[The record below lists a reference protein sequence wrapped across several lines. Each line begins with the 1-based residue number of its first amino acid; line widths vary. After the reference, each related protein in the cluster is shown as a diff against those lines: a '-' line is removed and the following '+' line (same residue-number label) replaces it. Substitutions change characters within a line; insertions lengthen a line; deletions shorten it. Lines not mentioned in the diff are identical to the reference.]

1 VENPK
6 PRTRTT
12 TLRRNVR
19 KVTPLASYR
28 LGRIALDQRQFSV
41 AELAALAQVPPNTV
55 YSFIAGLGNR
65 LTSKNVPGSFGRPPK
80 LYTLTPE
87 GVEYLLDRNLEIAR
101 ASRGVSP
108 EPVSVSS
115 RAPATTLQAAAP
127 AARRP
132 ATNRGGTPS
141 PAIASNPLY
150 QLFTKVLKDL
160 YTAETLT
167 KVGLG
172 LMIKAA
178 SSNAVKR
185 AFERHLDAT
194 SRQVHRLERIGQA
207 LEVKLAGQKSAA
219 MQGLVEESRRLIAG
233 TYDTGALD
241 AGLIG
246 SAQKVGHYQIA
257 AYGTAR
263 KHAEVL
269 GYRAAA
275 KLLQQT
281 LNEET
286 GANEQLAALA
296 DTVLEGAAEAIAQQ
310 G

>member
-1 VENPK
+1 MENRK
-6 PRTRTT
+6 PLTKTARRARGART
-12 TLRRNVR
+12 
-19 KVTPLASYR
+19 VTPLASYR

-41 AELAALAQVPPNTV
+41 AELAALAQVPANTV

-65 LTSKNVPGSFGRPPK
+65 VTSKNVPGSFGRPPK
-80 LYTLTPE
+80 LYSLTPE
-87 GVEYLLDRNLEIAR
+87 GVEYLLERNLEIAR

-108 EPVSVSS
+108 EPVSVPNLPS
-115 RAPATTLQAAAP
+115 AAT
-127 AARRP
+127 RRP
-132 ATNRGGTPS
+132 APGVQSATTTRAKNQAPR
-141 PAIASNPLY
+141 IASGPLHE
-150 QLFTKVLKDL
+150 LFTKVLKDL

-167 KVGLG
+167 KVGLT

-178 SSNAVKR
+178 SSDAVKR

-194 SRQVHRLERIGQA
+194 SRQVDRLQRIGQE
-207 LEVKLAGQKSAA
+207 LELKLAGQKSAA
-219 MQGLVEESRRLIAG
+219 MQGLVEESRRLIAA
-233 TYDTGALD
+233 TGDNEALD
-241 AGLIG
+241 AGLIC

-257 AYGTAR
+257 AYGTAT

-286 GANEQLAALA
+286 GANKQLAALA
-296 DTVLEGAAEAIAQQ
+296 DTVLQGAAEAIAQQ